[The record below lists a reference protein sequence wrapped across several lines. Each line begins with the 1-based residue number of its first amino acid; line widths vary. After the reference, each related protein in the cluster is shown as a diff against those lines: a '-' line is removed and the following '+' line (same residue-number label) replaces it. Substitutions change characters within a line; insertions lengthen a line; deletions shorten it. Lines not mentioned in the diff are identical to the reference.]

1 MDWYSHH
8 KFEKSLL
15 SIKFTGS
22 HLEQHGVSIY
32 DLSECLLALQ
42 RIIHKAY
49 LAQENKLY
57 KGSYPKKEV
66 REKLALQLGARKK
79 GSDLFAL
86 IPLVADPNINDVLKK
101 AFDYVISGIVGYY
114 TGDVI
119 DIIKN
124 EKDDNKK
131 IFIGSIHAEVA
142 NIVNRID
149 TIGGVEGISLG
160 SPLLERETIAAFDS
174 KTKEY
179 LNSIK
184 DEYYLGSYREIKG
197 SVYRF
202 YPNSNL
208 VGIRRSGGSTVSVW
222 LSKENFDQIRYL
234 KESSPIYCFKGHPRY
249 KFGIETK
256 QISEF
261 EADEIE
267 YIAQELA

>member
-1 MDWYSHH
+1 MDWYSTE

-15 SIKFTGS
+15 SIKFTGDE
-22 HLEQHGVSIY
+22 LEHHGVSIY

-42 RIIHKAY
+42 RIIHKAH
-49 LAQENKLY
+49 LAQENRLY
-57 KGSYPKKEV
+57 KGSYPKKEI
-66 REKLALQLGARKK
+66 REKLALQHGSRKK

-86 IPLVADPNINDVLKK
+86 VPLIADPNINEALRK
-101 AFDYVISGIVGYY
+101 AFDYVISGVVGYY

-119 DIIKN
+119 ERLKN

-131 IFIGSIHAEVA
+131 IFIGAIHTEVA

-160 SPLLERETIAAFDS
+160 SPLLGRETIAAFDAN
-174 KTKEY
+174 TKDY

-197 SVYRF
+197 SVYKF

-208 VGIRRSGGSTVSVW
+208 VGIRRSGGNTVSVW
-222 LSKENFDQIRYL
+222 LSKEDFDQIRYL
-234 KESSPIYCFKGHPRY
+234 KESNPIYCFKGHPRY
-249 KFGIETK
+249 KFGVETK

-267 YIAQELA
+267 YITRELV